1 MKNKQTNKETK
12 KKKKNKKKKPS
23 QKKFDVN
30 TRYPRRARLDF
41 RGVLNDSYIF
51 VFGI

>member
-1 MKNKQTNKETK
+1 MKNKQTNKQTK
-12 KKKKNKKKKPS
+12 KKTNKKKKPS

>member
-1 MKNKQTNKETK
+1 MKNKQTNKQTK
-12 KKKKNKKKKPS
+12 KKTNKKKKPS

-41 RGVLNDSYIF
+41 RGVLNDSCIF

>member
-1 MKNKQTNKETK
+1 MKNKQTNKKT
-12 KKKKNKKKKPS
+12 NKKKKPS
-23 QKKFDVN
+23 EKKFDVN

-51 VFGI
+51 VFGIWHE